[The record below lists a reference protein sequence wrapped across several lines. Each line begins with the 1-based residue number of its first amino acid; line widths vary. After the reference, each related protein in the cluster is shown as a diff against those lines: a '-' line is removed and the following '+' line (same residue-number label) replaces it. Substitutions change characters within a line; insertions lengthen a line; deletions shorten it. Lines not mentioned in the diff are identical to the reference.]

1 MNSTVNK
8 WQVLHFLLLS
18 IMYTSPYFCSIQQVM
33 NANGLKKHFC
43 RLAVSRKTPV
53 STEQKSCQ
61 FPPYPRLNYPEQDL
75 RSPSQ
80 GCWLARK
87 PVEPRSFTL
96 ILVQWDLPKLQA
108 LTWPHLEAK
117 AILWSE
123 RPRNWIW
130 AIYGYMPITLC
141 SGNRTASGLPWSNLF
156 HTPDFTIPQVSLSI
170 FLLYFAYGK
179 WKFMFK

>member
-1 MNSTVNK
+1 MVDQFPSAVPVSLLFRKRIMWIYHIMLLWRIMNSTVNK

-61 FPPYPRLNYPEQDL
+61 FPPYPTLNYPEQDL

-108 LTWPHLEAK
+108 LSWPHLEAK
-117 AILWSE
+117 AIL
-123 RPRNWIW
+123 
-130 AIYGYMPITLC
+130 
-141 SGNRTASGLPWSNLF
+141 
-156 HTPDFTIPQVSLSI
+156 
-170 FLLYFAYGK
+170 
-179 WKFMFK
+179 